1 MENNNP
7 LMKKKNQ
14 EIEAKFPVNDLS
26 GFIAKL
32 KYLGAELVLDDSYE
46 HNILLD
52 TPEKELLKSSARL
65 RLRDENGKFILTYKQ
80 TRKKENNISY
90 RDEIET
96 SVDDIEN
103 ARLIFE
109 RLGYEVTFEYEKYR
123 STYRLQDGLIMLDRT
138 PLGSFIEIEAAGED
152 EIRLIVQ
159 KIDLDWDLRTD
170 KSYVQLFEEWAS
182 KTGNSGRKMLFSE
195 IG

>member
-1 MENNNP
+1 
-7 LMKKKNQ
+7 MKKKNQ
-14 EIEAKFPVNDLS
+14 EIEAKFPVKDLS

-32 KYLGAELVLDDSYE
+32 KSLGAELVLDDAYE

-52 TPEKELLKSSARL
+52 TPERELLKSSARL

-109 RLGYEVTFEYEKYR
+109 RLGYEVNFEYEKYR
-123 STYRLQDGLIMLDRT
+123 STYRMQDGLIMLDRT
-138 PLGSFIEIEAAGED
+138 PLGSFIEIEAAGKD
-152 EIRLIVQ
+152 EIRLIAQ
-159 KIDLDWDLRTD
+159 KIELDWDLRTD

-182 KTGNSGRKMLFSE
+182 KTGCSSRKMLFSE

>member
-195 IG
+195 ID

>member
-7 LMKKKNQ
+7 LLKKKNQ
-14 EIEAKFPVNDLS
+14 EIEAKFPVKDLS

-32 KYLGAELVLDDSYE
+32 KSLGAELVLHDAYE

-52 TPEKELLKSSARL
+52 TPERELLKSSARL
-65 RLRDENGKFILTYKQ
+65 RLRDEKGKFILTYKQ
-80 TRKKENNISY
+80 TRKRENNISY

-109 RLGYEVTFEYEKYR
+109 RLGYEVNFEYEKYR
-123 STYRLQDGLIMLDRT
+123 STYRMQDGLIMLDRT

-152 EIRLIVQ
+152 EIRLIAQ

-182 KTGNSGRKMLFSE
+182 KTGCSGRKMLFSE

>member
-65 RLRDENGKFILTYKQ
+65 RLRDENGKFILAYKQ

-138 PLGSFIEIEAAGED
+138 PLGSFIEIEAVGED

-195 IG
+195 IR